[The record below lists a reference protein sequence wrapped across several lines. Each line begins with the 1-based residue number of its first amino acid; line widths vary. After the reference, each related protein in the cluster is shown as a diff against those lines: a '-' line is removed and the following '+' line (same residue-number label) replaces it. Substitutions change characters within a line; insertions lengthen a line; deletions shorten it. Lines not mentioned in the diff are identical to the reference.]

1 MYEKLH
7 HPQNSHSI
15 SSVVSSSSK
24 SSLLEPMAKDL
35 LDNADENAVNSD
47 LEITDLES
55 YMTAAD
61 EETLAGPESSLP
73 SIEELTKNVQNLI
86 DKDNAEVTEEVD
98 KLTLQEIK
106 EEKVKAAD
114 TKSESFEEKIQE
126 VEKRQIRYSHSALG
140 ISKK

>member
-1 MYEKLH
+1 
-7 HPQNSHSI
+7 
-15 SSVVSSSSK
+15 
-24 SSLLEPMAKDL
+24 MAKDL